1 EPGRATVEGLG
12 EAAGRRTDS
21 VMAKRKYKDKNSL
34 HYTGANAVWKISGLA
49 FSVLKY
55 VNLVFYAEN

>member
-1 EPGRATVEGLG
+1 
-12 EAAGRRTDS
+12 
-21 VMAKRKYKDKNSL
+21 MAKRKYKDKNSL
-34 HYTGANAVWKISGLA
+34 HYTGANAAWKISGLA